1 MDISKDKI
9 ASLLGNPEI
18 MSMIAG
24 LASGMSLPLNE
35 KAETA
40 SVSDEKIPDAD
51 IEINEP
57 VQIPFESLSKAAPA
71 NMPKDRRIA
80 LLEAIKPYVSTSKRT
95 KVDGLVKAIGVAGI
109 LNNYTSAFFTGAS
122 GDSEDTGE

>member
-9 ASLLGNPEI
+9 AALLGNPEV

-24 LASGMSLPLNE
+24 LASGLSLPLSE
-35 KAETA
+35 SSGSV

-51 IEINEP
+51 IEITEP
-57 VQIPFESLSKAAPA
+57 VPMPIDTLPKSAPLS
-71 NMPKDRRIA
+71 MPKDKRIA

-109 LNNYTSAFFTGAS
+109 LNTYTSAFFTGTS
-122 GDSEDTGE
+122 GDSDNIQE

>member
-1 MDISKDKI
+1 MEISKDKI
-9 ASLLGNPEI
+9 ASLLGNPEV

-24 LASGMSLPLNE
+24 LASGLSLPSS
-35 KAETA
+35 ETSVLTSA
-40 SVSDEKIPDAD
+40 SSEKIPDAD

-57 VQIPFESLSKAAPA
+57 EPKPVTELPKISS
-71 NMPKDRRIA
+71 NIPKDRRIA

-109 LNNYTSAFFTGAS
+109 LNTYTSTFFTNPTEN
-122 GDSEDTGE
+122 SESNRE